1 MERFSVLWL
10 FCYSL
15 LVTSHQEPLPQHSVT
30 VYPQLFESRDNSSEK
45 VLVVAAGYSLNLNK
59 ASVLAGSVLLRDL
72 TDTGVIETY
81 IAGKEHERGLYQD
94 SDKLA
99 SLLLKPQG
107 EGQYHIVG
115 LLNSTHQIQ
124 PVEAVERSSEG
135 LIAHRILPIKFNAGI
150 NAAIK
155 AAHDSY
161 QEQVANVKVAALSMR
176 LPENFTI
183 ELAFCSDYYHTVA
196 FGNDTKARVQYVL
209 TLLLAVSLRLQQLSP
224 PGFISI
230 VYIQGSFTK
239 KESYVS
245 KLNETVLLGTE
256 TLRSL
261 SKYAS
266 KKTTMRR
273 ADVVFL
279 ATGRAVAQKDGQT
292 VRFGTEGLAFMG
304 SACTNNKVGLA
315 VDAPKSFSAVQS
327 MTHEI
332 AHLLNSNHDGD
343 GSSRTCNLSDGYLM
357 HRHLGGKWNYI
368 FSNCSILAVRHF
380 LTTMSSLCLKV
391 QERHHNVFLPGS
403 FLNPQNAT
411 LKGQDYCKKF
421 FPDYKEV
428 SYAGAENPTNNCHF
442 RCKIFSRIFGTYYAN
457 LYAPTGTP
465 CNATLHESTMRCNY
479 GLCE

>member
-230 VYIQGSFTK
+230 VYIQGSFTFIK
-239 KESYVS
+239 VCQQEDYNAPGRRS
-245 KLNETVLLGTE
+245 LLSHGAGSGTE
-256 TLRSL
+256 
-261 SKYAS
+261 
-266 KKTTMRR
+266 RR
-273 ADVVFL
+273 PDSPF
-279 ATGRAVAQKDGQT
+279 RH
-292 VRFGTEGLAFMG
+292 RR
-304 SACTNNKVGLA
+304 
-315 VDAPKSFSAVQS
+315 
-327 MTHEI
+327 
-332 AHLLNSNHDGD
+332 LNSNHDGD

-465 CNATLHESTMRCNY
+465 CNATLHESTMIVAEEHHVNEAEEAKRGITVGHH
-479 GLCE
+479 GLRM